1 MNVIGHGIID
11 YIIVFAFLA
20 YALYAAFT
28 KTERILNVLPAAVSF
43 FFFIEVGPRLTPDK
57 LMPTVFLG
65 AVVLRMG
72 WGYFKTNK
80 PAFMSK
86 WPLVFF
92 IVLLISAFVG
102 TYTTAYFRDLL
113 SSPQLNTRLFVQII
127 SYFNVLLIFLIVR
140 RECIV
145 LGSTDKL
152 LKSFVWTTTIL
163 TVYGF
168 YQYFA
173 NQLGLPFRGIVY
185 AEGAVGTANVKT
197 IDDMMFRVNSFA
209 NEPKRLTYFMVVGS
223 LILLKFKS
231 YYFSHLG
238 RLFTWLLII
247 GHLVIL
253 WWTYS
258 TSIYFSV
265 AIFLAGLLIYSVFIN
280 YNRRLFNS
288 LIVTILIGGAGYLY
302 QSQELDELYEVRVEE
317 QLEYEEVRQEYY
329 GWDYLVKYPGHFVT
343 GLGPGMYNFALAV
356 EFPGLGGL
364 TSNLSGL
371 KPFNSALLVYLFDF
385 GIVGFF
391 IILFPMVL
399 IFFNKRLANNRF
411 SVFVFFIYCT
421 AITLDPTPTLFLLL
435 GAFDAEQTLRNSS

>member
-1 MNVIGHGIID
+1 
-11 YIIVFAFLA
+11 
-20 YALYAAFT
+20 
-28 KTERILNVLPAAVSF
+28 
-43 FFFIEVGPRLTPDK
+43 
-57 LMPTVFLG
+57 
-65 AVVLRMG
+65 
-72 WGYFKTNK
+72 
-80 PAFMSK
+80 MSK

-113 SSPQLNTRLFVQII
+113 SSPQLNTRLFVQIV

-145 LGSTDKL
+145 LGNADKL

-163 TVYGF
+163 TIYGF

-185 AEGAVGTANVKT
+185 SEGGVGTASVKT
-197 IDDMMFRVNSFA
+197 IDDIMFRVNSFA
-209 NEPKRLTYFMVVGS
+209 NEPKRLTYFMVIGI

-231 YYFSHLG
+231 YYFSYLG
-238 RLFTWLLII
+238 RPFTWLLII
-247 GHLVIL
+247 GHIVIL

-265 AIFLAGLLIYSVFIN
+265 AVFLLGLLIYSIFIN
-280 YNRRLFNS
+280 YNPRLLGT
-288 LIVTILIGGAGYLY
+288 LIFSMLIGGVGYLY
-302 QSQELDELYEVRVEE
+302 QEQEVEELYEVRVVD

-329 GWDYLVKYPGHFVT
+329 GWDYMVKYPGHFVT
-343 GLGPGMYNFALAV
+343 GLGPGMYNFALAL

-364 TSNLSGL
+364 SSNGRIL
-371 KPFNSALLVYLFDF
+371 KPYNSALLVYLFDF
-385 GIVGFF
+385 GIVGF
-391 IILFPMVL
+391 IVMLFPML
-399 IFFNKRLANNRF
+399 FIFLSKRLANNKF
-411 SVFVFFIYCT
+411 SILVFFIYCT

-435 GAFDAEQTLRNSS
+435 GAFDAEQTLRNSL